1 MGKAY
6 ACSDLHGMFILYKQ
20 INDFLNKDDIV
31 FFLGDAIDRGPDSW
45 RLFKAIINNPQWI
58 FLKGN
63 HEDMF
68 AKAIKEYYRNDE
80 IPGDAWYLS
89 EYNGGG
95 QTLADWMAD
104 GAYKDWAVVIDELP
118 ELKIYYNEIGDAIL
132 LSHAGFTP
140 NAFGALDM
148 TNYELIWNRSHFLD
162 TWADGNDDIYII
174 HGHTPTVSLM
184 KDIKYYPE
192 TFDLSNL
199 KPIWYCDNHK
209 CCIDLGSFKFRQTV
223 LLDLDTFEEHYFK
236 L

>member
-1 MGKAY
+1 M
-6 ACSDLHGMFILYKQ
+6 LYKQ
-20 INDFLNKDDIV
+20 INDFLNTNDIV

-45 RLFKAIINNPQWI
+45 RLFKAIMDNPQWI

-68 AKAIKEYYRNDE
+68 AKAIKEYHAYDGM
-80 IPGDAWYLS
+80 IGDAWELS
-89 EYNGGG
+89 AYNGGS
-95 QTLADWMAD
+95 QTLEGWLAD
-104 GAYKDWAVVIDELP
+104 GSILDCAEVINKLP
-118 ELKIYYNEIGDAIL
+118 TIQHYYNINNKHII

-140 NAFGALDM
+140 KHCGIADV
-148 TNYELIWNRSHFLD
+148 TDYELIWSRSHFLD
-162 TWADGNDDIYII
+162 AWQEGNDDTYII
-174 HGHTPTVSLM
+174 HGHTPTISLM

-199 KPIWYCDNHK
+199 KSIWYCNNHK

-236 L
+236 I